1 MADHCQNCG
10 CTLQAAAWF
19 CPECGAPVSEAGETT
34 KINYVV
40 LFAAQHIPELHKGE
54 CQHLQ
59 TALEDADFSQREI

>member
-1 MADHCQNCG
+1 MLNKILLSVG
-10 CTLQAAAWF
+10 NN
-19 CPECGAPVSEAGETT
+19 

-40 LFAAQHIPELHKGE
+40 LFAAQHISEPHKGE